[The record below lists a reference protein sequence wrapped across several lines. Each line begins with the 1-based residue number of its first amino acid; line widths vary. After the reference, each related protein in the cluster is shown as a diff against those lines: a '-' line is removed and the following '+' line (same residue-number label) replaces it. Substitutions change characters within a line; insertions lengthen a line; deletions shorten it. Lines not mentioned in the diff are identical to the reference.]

1 MSPSSSLI
9 ATEHIN
15 VPRYQQVFS
24 TLRQWIMEGHY
35 PRSGALEP
43 ESKLCEMF
51 GVSRITV
58 RKALEMLA
66 REGLVRSIQG
76 KGTFVS
82 EEIPGPSLH
91 GQMQQRITR
100 AREMASS
107 STVEQFDACVTAG
120 TAEIWEDLKLPSGT
134 EVMKV
139 CYVRVLRELNIGYVE
154 SYCPVSLDIHIKE
167 QDFAKSTLL
176 TILPDKGIKLS
187 GIDHLVGA
195 TLADAR
201 LAQLLNINVGA
212 AMVRVKMTMLNE
224 GHEPVQ
230 KVIAYFR
237 ADEYE
242 HHLFLGQT
250 GQEVSS

>member
-1 MSPSSSLI
+1 MSPPSNLL
-9 ATEHIN
+9 APEHIN

-24 TLRQWIMEGHY
+24 TLKQWIVEGHY

-66 REGLVRSIQG
+66 REGLVKSVQG

-82 EEIPGPSLH
+82 AEMPGPSLH
-91 GQMQQRITR
+91 GEMQQRITR
-100 AREMASS
+100 AREMANNSNIEQFSS
-107 STVEQFDACVTAG
+107 SITKG
-120 TAEIWEDLKLPSGT
+120 SAEIWEDLKLNADT

-139 CYVRVLRELNIGYVE
+139 SYVRVLRQLNIGYVE
-154 SYCPVSLDIHIKE
+154 SYYPLSLNISITEK
-167 QDFAKSTLL
+167 DFEKSTLL
-176 TILPDKGIKLS
+176 TVLPDKGIALS

-212 AMVRVKMTMLNE
+212 ALVRVKMTMLNIS
-224 GHEPVQ
+224 HEPVQ
-230 KVIAYFR
+230 KVVGYFR

-250 GQEVSS
+250 GQEVN

>member
-1 MSPSSSLI
+1 MPTPNEIL
-9 ATEHIN
+9 APEYIN

-24 TLRQWIMEGHY
+24 ALKQWIVEGHY
-35 PRSGALEP
+35 PRSGAIEP

-58 RKALEMLA
+58 RKALEMLS
-66 REGLVRSIQG
+66 REGLVKSIQG

-82 EEIPGPSLH
+82 ADMPGPALH
-91 GQMQQRITR
+91 GEMRQRIAR
-100 AREMASS
+100 AREMANSS
-107 STVEQFDACVTAG
+107 KAEQFNASVTKG
-120 TAEIWEDLKLPSGT
+120 SAEIWEDLKLPADT

-139 CYVRVLRELNIGYVE
+139 SYVRVLQQLNIGYVE
-154 SYCPVSLDIHIKE
+154 SYYPLSLNINITE
-167 QDFAKSTLL
+167 NDFETSTLL
-176 TILPDKGIKLS
+176 TILPDKGITLS
-187 GIDHLVGA
+187 GIEHLVGA

-201 LAQLLNINVGA
+201 LAQLLKINVGA
-212 AMVRVKMTMLNE
+212 PLVRVKMTMLNTA
-224 GHEPVQ
+224 HEPVQ

-250 GQEVSS
+250 GQELN